1 MTVVL
6 QRFYIHDVDSLT
18 PELALSTRESFDSP
32 RFSLFFPSPLAL
44 LHWRAQARAI
54 SVAIPA
60 MFFSPLVTV
69 SDTLTCLMP
78 SYTRAQ
84 QHRLRVMNLLDHPS
98 ATRRL
103 LCMSCSMGS
112 SGENRRGHNYRLV
125 PTDIVVI
132 ARGGVCPPPVCLHS
146 QGAESQTIL
155 YPTPSAGQA
164 QSNRG
169 KIRSSIWKKWS
180 SSSGSLSATG
190 SNPTATNTS
199 FTLLIPTRQPS
210 YVAFGNFDEALKPD
224 IFPKL
229 RLSPQYVLLPD
240 HEPPSPPSP
249 RASTYSSPK

>member
-18 PELALSTRESFDSP
+18 PELALSARESFDSP

-44 LHWRAQARAI
+44 LHWRAQDRAI

-78 SYTRAQ
+78 SNTRAQ

-125 PTDIVVI
+125 PTDIVAI
-132 ARGGVCPPPVCLHS
+132 ARGGVCPPPVCLHSHCLHS

-155 YPTPSAGQA
+155 YPTPSAGQT

-169 KIRSSIWKKWS
+169 QIRSSISKKWS

-190 SNPTATNTS
+190 SNPSNEHQFHTPHPNTP
-199 FTLLIPTRQPS
+199 TLVRGIWQ
-210 YVAFGNFDEALKPD
+210 
-224 IFPKL
+224 L
-229 RLSPQYVLLPD
+229 R
-240 HEPPSPPSP
+240 
-249 RASTYSSPK
+249 